1 MSAAQKKRREARI
14 DKLQAFTRSIRNRL
28 PPLVHVTLKPPR
40 NENEPVPKH
49 TAPTGDFQD
58 VRVRIPFP
66 STNELL
72 RWPIIRDIVG
82 EDISPED
89 AEAKFKDIKDE
100 VVQAI
105 TEWRD
110 KLEQDVIEM
119 WNSGLHDRNEVP
131 GAAPHTT
138 ASTALRAVGK
148 AFPEFVITYGKPD
161 GTKTTNLSELSPNMQ
176 ALLRADV
183 MFKGDYHDRYFP
195 DIVPRAYSE
204 CKLIGFSEETTYG
217 ERWNKSKF
225 EWDDDMSAMA
235 RNLLARVGRPDAVG
249 AEMQALGRNFI
260 CGRCHWTMSD
270 SWEGLVR
277 HYTAEHRQARLAQEE
292 IRANPKS
299 GFVYCNTHDL
309 GPGNSK
315 PFAHFLTGWQAADL
329 DEETMDYQ
337 FYMMSCIKCEDMGIP
352 TRYFY
357 THHETGHRLAHS
369 VRINVYYQ
377 ALAGIPAKFLGLTRD
392 LPSSSVAGKAL

>member
-1 MSAAQKKRREARI
+1 MSVAQKKRREAGI
-14 DKLQAFTRSIRNRL
+14 DKLQAFTRTIRNRL
-28 PPLVHVTLKPPR
+28 PPLVHVTLKLPH
-40 NENEPVPKH
+40 NENKPVPKQ

-58 VRVRIPFP
+58 VRIRIPFP
-66 STNELL
+66 STNEFL
-72 RWPIIRDIVG
+72 RWSIIRDIVG

-89 AEAKFKDIKDE
+89 AEAKFKDIKGE

-119 WNSGLHDRNEVP
+119 CNSGLHERNEVP
-131 GAAPHTT
+131 GVAPHTT
-138 ASTALRAVGK
+138 GSTALRAVGR

-161 GTKTTNLSELSPNMQ
+161 GTTTKNFSELSPNMQ

-183 MFKGDYHDRYFP
+183 MFKGNYHDRYFP

-217 ERWNKSKF
+217 ERWNKNKF
-225 EWDDDMSAMA
+225 ERDDDMSAMA

-260 CGRCHWTMSD
+260 CGRCRWIMSD

-277 HYTAEHRQARLAQEE
+277 TIQPSNDKQDWRKRTSARIPSPDLRITTRTTSDLE
-292 IRANPKS
+292 IPS
-299 GFVYCNTHDL
+299 
-309 GPGNSK
+309 P
-315 PFAHFLTGWQAADL
+315 DL

-337 FYMMSCIKCEDMGIP
+337 FYMMSCIKCEEMGIP

-357 THHETGHRLAHS
+357 TRSRGVDSTMLEHLRDVH
-369 VRINVYYQ
+369 
-377 ALAGIPAKFLGLTRD
+377 GIPKGKMGVHFKPEP
-392 LPSSSVAGKAL
+392 LPDSTDEE

>member
-1 MSAAQKKRREARI
+1 MTAAQKKRREGRI
-14 DKLQAFTRSIRNRL
+14 DKLQTFTRSIWRSL
-28 PPLVHVTLKPPR
+28 PPLVHVTLKLPH
-40 NENEPVPKH
+40 NENEPVPKN
-49 TAPTGDFQD
+49 TALSSDFQD

-66 STNELL
+66 STNEFLK
-72 RWPIIRDIVG
+72 WPIISNIVG
-82 EDISPED
+82 EDISPEN
-89 AEAKFKDIKDE
+89 AEARFKDIKDE
-100 VVQAI
+100 VAQAI

-110 KLEQDVIEM
+110 KLERDVIEI
-119 WNSGLHDRNEVP
+119 WNSGLHERSGVP
-131 GAAPHTT
+131 DASPHTT
-138 ASTALRAVGK
+138 GSTALSAVGR
-148 AFPEFVITYGKPD
+148 AFPEFFITYGKPD
-161 GTKTTNLSELSPNMQ
+161 GTTTTNFSELSPNMQ

-183 MFKGDYHDRYFP
+183 MFKGNYHDRYFP
-195 DIVPRAYSE
+195 DIVPQAYLG
-204 CKLIGFSEETTYG
+204 CTVIGFSEETTYG

-225 EWDDDMSAMA
+225 ERDDDMSAMA

-277 HYTAEHRQARLAQEE
+277 HYTAEHRQARLAQEK

-299 GFVYCNTHDL
+299 GFVYRNTHDL

-337 FYMMSCIKCEDMGIP
+337 FYMMSCIKCEEMGIP
-352 TRYFY
+352 TQYFY
-357 THHETGHRLAHS
+357 TRSRGVDSPMLEHLRDVH
-369 VRINVYYQ
+369 
-377 ALAGIPAKFLGLTRD
+377 GIPKGKMGVHFKPEP
-392 LPSSSVAGKAL
+392 LPDSTDEE